1 MWGEMFSWEAPKT
14 GIKDLI
20 ISRSGCK
27 QPGEK
32 KMKQTDSGH
41 DIVIIAEDDQ
51 NQSLMLKDYLETVF
65 GLQVFTTETTTSVI
79 PLVKEKKAS
88 VLILDLQLADGD
100 AEHLVPEAA
109 AIEGLLVVVLTG
121 TWQER
126 MEDEL
131 LQAGAQVV
139 MRKPQ
144 KPSTVWA
151 QISNLKDLHHPKKSS
166 LKVGM
171 KGTEEYIDLQEGAI
185 VGADGRNAFISEE
198 RNSILKV
205 LAQNLE
211 ETTAS
216 TGGWVER
223 NDIIKNVY
231 GNIAITEDVGN
242 ALRYN
247 IREINKAIQDVTSC
261 PGDHRPI
268 ENRRMGREDSFYR
281 LNPDVFGDK
290 SESS

>member
-1 MWGEMFSWEAPKT
+1 M
-14 GIKDLI
+14 I
-20 ISRSGCK
+20 
-27 QPGEK
+27 
-32 KMKQTDSGH
+32 QTDSGH
-41 DIVIIAEDDQ
+41 DVVIIAEDDQ

-65 GLQVFTTETTTSVI
+65 GLQIFTAETTSSVI
-79 PLVKEKKAS
+79 PLVKEKNAS

-109 AIEGLLVVVLTG
+109 AIDGLLVVVLTG

-151 QISNLKDLHHPKKSS
+151 QISNLMDRHPQIKSS
-166 LKVGM
+166 LKIGV
-171 KGTEEYIDLQEGAI
+171 KGTDEYIDLKEGAI
-185 VGADGRNAFISEE
+185 IGTDGRNAFFSEE
-198 RNSILKV
+198 RISILKV
-205 LAQNLE
+205 LAQNLDE
-211 ETTAS
+211 AS
-216 TGGWVER
+216 SSSGGWVER

-242 ALRYN
+242 SLRYN
-247 IREINKAIQDVTSC
+247 IREINKAILDVTSC
-261 PGDHRPI
+261 SEDHRPI

-281 LNPDVFGDK
+281 LSPEVFEDVKEG
-290 SESS
+290 S

>member
-1 MWGEMFSWEAPKT
+1 
-14 GIKDLI
+14 
-20 ISRSGCK
+20 
-27 QPGEK
+27 
-32 KMKQTDSGH
+32 MKQTDSGH

-151 QISNLKDLHHPKKSS
+151 QISNLKDRYHPKKSS

-185 VGADGRNAFISEE
+185 VGADGRNAFFSEE

-261 PGDHRPI
+261 PDDHRPI

>member
-1 MWGEMFSWEAPKT
+1 
-14 GIKDLI
+14 
-20 ISRSGCK
+20 
-27 QPGEK
+27 
-32 KMKQTDSGH
+32 MKQTDSGH
-41 DIVIIAEDDQ
+41 DVVIIAEDDQ

-65 GLQVFTTETTTSVI
+65 GLQVFTAETTSSVL
-79 PLVKEKKAS
+79 PLVKEKNAS

-109 AIEGLLVVVLTG
+109 AIDGLLVVVLTG

-151 QISNLKDLHHPKKSS
+151 QISNLKDRYHPKKSG
-166 LKVGM
+166 LMVGM
-171 KGTEEYIDLQEGAI
+171 RGTDEYIDLKEGAI
-185 VGADGRNAFISEE
+185 IGTDGRNAFFSEE

-211 ETTAS
+211 ESTAS

-281 LNPDVFGDK
+281 LNPEVFEDEK
-290 SESS
+290 EVR

>member
-1 MWGEMFSWEAPKT
+1 MKPT
-14 GIKDLI
+14 D
-20 ISRSGCK
+20 
-27 QPGEK
+27 PG
-32 KMKQTDSGH
+32 Q
-41 DIVIIAEDDQ
+41 DIVVIAEDDQ

-65 GLQVFTTETTTSVI
+65 GLKVFTADTTDSVL
-79 PLVKEKKAS
+79 PLVKETNAS

-109 AIEGLLVVVLTG
+109 DIDGLLVVVLTG

-151 QISNLKDLHHPKKSS
+151 QISNLKDRYHPQKRS
-166 LKVGM
+166 LKIGI
-171 KGTEEYIDLQEGAI
+171 KGTREYIDLQEGTI
-185 VGADGRNAFISEE
+185 VGADGRNAFVSEE
-198 RNSILKV
+198 RNSVLKV
-205 LAQNLE
+205 LAQSLAE
-211 ETTAS
+211 ATVS

-223 NDIIKNVY
+223 NDIIKGVY
-231 GNIAITEDVGN
+231 GNIDITEDVGN

-247 IREINKAIQDVTSC
+247 IREINKAIHDVTSC
-261 PGDHRPI
+261 PEDHRPI

-281 LNPDVFGDK
+281 LNPEVFEAEG
-290 SESS
+290 

>member
-1 MWGEMFSWEAPKT
+1 
-14 GIKDLI
+14 
-20 ISRSGCK
+20 
-27 QPGEK
+27 
-32 KMKQTDSGH
+32 MKPADSGNRGN
-41 DIVIIAEDDQ
+41 DIVVIAEDDQ

-65 GLQVFTTETTTSVI
+65 DLQVFTTESSRSVL
-79 PLVKEKKAS
+79 PLLKETNAS

-109 AIEGLLVVVLTG
+109 AIDGLLVIVLTG

-151 QISNLKDLHHPKKSS
+151 QISNLKDHHHPRKSG
-166 LKVGM
+166 LKIAM
-171 KGTEEYIDLQEGAI
+171 KGTDEYIDLKEGAI
-185 VGADGRNAFISEE
+185 IGADGRNAFFSEE

-216 TGGWVER
+216 TGGWIER
-223 NDIIKNVY
+223 NDIIKNAY

-247 IREINKAIQDVTSC
+247 IREINKAIKDVTSW
-261 PGDHRPI
+261 PGDLRPI

-281 LNPDVFGDK
+281 LNPDVFEASNEGN
-290 SESS
+290 